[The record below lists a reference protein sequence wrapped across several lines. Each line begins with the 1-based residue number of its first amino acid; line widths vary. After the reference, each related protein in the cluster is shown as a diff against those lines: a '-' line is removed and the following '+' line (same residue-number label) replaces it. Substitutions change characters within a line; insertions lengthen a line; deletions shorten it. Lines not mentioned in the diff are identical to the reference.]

1 MDSLHREVTA
11 TRAEFLRGFGA
22 AFPGYV
28 ESGPEHYVARHGPA
42 VMEIRLLSAPPR
54 RIASLLLPTL
64 QVTIRFTAGT
74 KAEREGMLAHMDRT
88 MHRGGG

>member
-1 MDSLHREVTA
+1 METLQREVSA
-11 TRAEFLRGFGA
+11 TLAEFLRGFGA
-22 AFPGYV
+22 AFPDHV
-28 ESGPEHYVARHGPA
+28 PVGPGCYIAHHGAA
-42 VMEIRLLSAPPR
+42 VMEIQLSPAAPR